1 MEPIKA
7 MLSGVDR
14 RRFEFSPDAREQ
26 AAALLAD
33 EPAAMFRRLLADQES
48 EAAIYAA
55 KQILDAT
62 LAGPV
67 TVDPALRDALAPDLD
82 ALDLDGLRRHV
93 EAMAD
98 DLRARVAVATREH
111 ERARF
116 AALRERAPL
125 SLIAGCWLDTISQPA
140 TQPGMV
146 TNLLYGQHFA
156 WLGAGTPE
164 NAVVHGR
171 RHAFERAG
179 LALPPILD
187 RHFAAKAGSSD
198 ESLLTANF
206 YLSLAQFPANYLP
219 EVVGVHYA
227 VHALAIDDVL
237 LATETP
243 FTHADL
249 LEVVAAFLEEIEGH
263 PSAPDLRE
271 RLIRAIALG
280 IELERRQVSLLCE
293 VAALAAGQ
301 SLDSQVADIIKR
313 HAPFAG
319 RQHGEV
325 RVGGQKLSDIFD
337 DPDFD
342 LLAFMKAFKASFYL
356 RPNRQGSCPFVKALK
371 FGGPMFGVFTEAE
384 SATFKAWAASVP
396 STRDDEIVLTTLAP
410 DRVRAEDWLLSI
422 RSMEPRDVVLADPP
436 EPDDRELFFRLVN
449 IENFPNTRGIAKAR
463 ARIGLEE
470 ARALFEVGG
479 GGRYTNASMFAYT
492 PEALLDRVDDIYWN
506 KLVNPYKPLD
516 TVPPADEVVFGQLT
530 FALGNL
536 IDGTWAHRIG
546 NVGRFDR
553 SSDNKLLMIYADEM
567 GLGDIRKNHITL
579 VYRVLESMGV
589 DLPHIRDDAFLE
601 QTDIADELYGF
612 AVHQLCLALF
622 PDSHYPEIV
631 GYNLGIEMFG
641 LGELRLHEIQKLRH
655 HGFDPIYEEAH
666 LSIDNVSSGHAQQS
680 AEIVNIYLDEV
691 KHRFGQKRVQEEWER
706 IWAGYASF
714 AQFVERGHGL
724 DDEALPIADPI
735 REPAEEM
742 TTVML

>member
-1 MEPIKA
+1 VEAINT
-7 MLSGVDR
+7 MLSGVNR
-14 RRFEFSPDAREQ
+14 KRFEFSPGAREQ
-26 AAALLAD
+26 AAAALSGD
-33 EPAAMFRRLLADQES
+33 PAAMFHRLLADQES
-48 EAAIYAA
+48 EATIYAA

-62 LAGPV
+62 LAEPV
-67 TVDPALRDALAPDLD
+67 AVDPALRDALAPDRQAPGLD
-82 ALDLDGLRRHV
+82 RLRRHV
-93 EAMAD
+93 ESLAD
-98 DLRARVAVATREH
+98 EIRERVAVATRGH

-116 AALRERAPL
+116 AVLRERAPL
-125 SLIAGCWLDTISQPA
+125 SLIIGCWLDTISQPA
-140 TQPGMV
+140 TQPGIV

-156 WLGAGTPE
+156 WLGAGSPE
-164 NAVVHGR
+164 NAVSHAR
-171 RHAFERAG
+171 RHALERAG

-187 RHFAAKAGSSD
+187 RHFAKKAGSSD
-198 ESLLTANF
+198 ESLLSASF

-219 EVVGVHYA
+219 EVVGIHYA
-227 VHALAIDDVL
+227 VHALAIDDAIL
-237 LATETP
+237 GTETP
-243 FTHADL
+243 FSHADL
-249 LEVVAAFLEEIEGH
+249 LDVVTAFLDEIESD
-263 PSAPDLRE
+263 PSASDLRE
-271 RLIRAIALG
+271 RLIRGIALG
-280 IELERRQVSLLCE
+280 IDLERRHVSLLCE
-293 VAALAAGQ
+293 VAGLAAGQ

-342 LLAFMKAFKASFYL
+342 LPGFMKAFKASFHL
-356 RPNRQGSCPFVKALK
+356 RPNRQGSCPFVKAFK

-384 SATFKAWAASVP
+384 STAFKAWAESAS
-396 STRDDEIVLTTLAP
+396 STRDDEIVLATLAP
-410 DRVRAEDWLLSI
+410 DRARGEAWLACI
-422 RSMEPRDVVLADPP
+422 RSMQPRDVLLTDPP
-436 EPDDRELFFRLVN
+436 ELDDRELFFRLVN

-463 ARIGLEE
+463 AQRGLME
-470 ARALFEVGG
+470 ARALFEIEG
-479 GGRYTNASMFAYT
+479 GGRYTNASMFVYT
-492 PEALLDRVDDIYWN
+492 PEALLDRVDDIYWK
-506 KLVNPYKPLD
+506 KLVNPYRPLD
-516 TVPPADEVVFGQLT
+516 TIPPADEVVFGQLT

-567 GLGDIRKNHITL
+567 GLGDLRKNHITL

-589 DLPHIRDDAFLE
+589 ELPHIRDDAFLDQNE
-601 QTDIADELYGF
+601 IADELYGF

-641 LGELRLHEIQKLRH
+641 LGELRLHENKKLKH

-680 AEIVNIYLDEV
+680 AEIVNIHLDEV

-706 IWAGYASF
+706 VWAGYASF

-724 DDEALPIADPI
+724 EGADRSLAESI
-735 REPAEEM
+735 RQPAEEM
-742 TTVML
+742 TTLVL